1 MRLAAPNGIQYTLR
15 SLISFTIPGKPKA
28 LKRHRVARN
37 GRMYDPSSADKKQTW
52 LQIAKHK
59 PKLPLAGDIDLKL
72 IFYMPR
78 PKDHYRTGKYSQ
90 LLKEKCKDIVYHSYT
105 PDLDN
110 LVKYIADTI
119 QGKHGMICDDSQI
132 CWLQAVKV
140 YSNKPRTEVVIKE
153 L

>member
-1 MRLAAPNGIQYTLR
+1 M
-15 SLISFTIPGKPKA
+15 ISFTIPGKPKA
-28 LKRHRVARN
+28 LKRHRVARY

-78 PKDHYRTGKYSQ
+78 PKDHYRTGKYSH
-90 LLKEKCKDIVYHSYT
+90 LLKEKCKDIVYHSYV

-110 LVKYIADTI
+110 LIKFICDLI
-119 QGKHGMICDDSQI
+119 SGKHGMICDDSQI
-132 CWLQAVKV
+132 CILQAEKK
-140 YSNKPRTEVVIKE
+140 YGEPRTEITIE
-153 L
+153 EIS